1 MANHSFQAL
10 MQYDNYATQNFSAL
24 NKAKIGE
31 QEGSELSGGQDT
43 MVFGKMI
50 PTRT

>member
-10 MQYDNYATQNFSAL
+10 MQYDNNYVSQNYSLA
-24 NKAKIGE
+24 NRPRHE
-31 QEGSELSGGQDT
+31 EESELSGGQDT